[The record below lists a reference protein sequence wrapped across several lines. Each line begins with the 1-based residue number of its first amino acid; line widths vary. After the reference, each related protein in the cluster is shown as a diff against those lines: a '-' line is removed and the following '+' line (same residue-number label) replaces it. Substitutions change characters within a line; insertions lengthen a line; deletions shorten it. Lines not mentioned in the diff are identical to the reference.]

1 VELPGMFAEG
11 VPQERNVRQRKT
23 NMPGSSVELPVG
35 GQAVIEGVMMRG
47 ESVWALAVRTP
58 TGVIDVSVHDVPGWS
73 ERYRHIPLVRGVTAL
88 GESLSLGMRALS
100 TSAGK
105 AAGEDEQL
113 TKRQMTA
120 TLAVGIAIFTT
131 IFIVLPALMAKG
143 AGRFFDGSLAFN
155 LMEGGLRLALFLAYI
170 VAIGRVPDIRRLFQ
184 YHGAEH
190 KAIAAYENDVEV
202 TPERAQQFTTEHV
215 RCGTNFLLTVMVTS
229 VLLYSVFGRP
239 SIIVL
244 IASRALLI
252 PVVAGV
258 AYEII
263 RFAARNIDKP
273 AVRFFMRPGLAL
285 QKLTTREPTLDQ
297 LEVAIAALRAAL
309 TADQRAE
316 VDARMAA

>member
-1 VELPGMFAEG
+1 MAADEP
-11 VPQERNVRQRKT
+11 RY
-23 NMPGSSVELPVG
+23 VG

-47 ESVWALAVRTP
+47 ASVWALAVRTP
-58 TGVIDVSVHDVPGWS
+58 EGDIDVSVNDVPGWS

-88 GESLSLGMRALS
+88 GESMSLGMRALS
-100 TSAGK
+100 QSASK

-113 TKRQMTA
+113 TKGQMA
-120 TLAVGIAIFTT
+120 TTMAVGIALFTA

-155 LMEGGLRLALFLAYI
+155 LVEGALRLALFLGYI
-170 VAIGRVPDIRRLFQ
+170 VAIGRIPDIRRLFQ

-229 VLLYSVFGRP
+229 VVLYSAFGRP
-239 SIIVL
+239 SLVVL

-263 RFAARNIDKP
+263 RLAARNFDKG

-285 QKLTTREPTLDQ
+285 QKLTTRQPSLDQ

-316 VDARMAA
+316 VDARLAA

>member
-1 VELPGMFAEG
+1 
-11 VPQERNVRQRKT
+11 
-23 NMPGSSVELPVG
+23 
-35 GQAVIEGVMMRG
+35 MMRG
-47 ESVWALAVRTP
+47 EKVWALAVRTP
-58 TGVIDVSVHDVPGWS
+58 DGDIDVSVHDVPGWS

-100 TSAGK
+100 QSAGK
-105 AAGEDEQL
+105 AAGEEEQL
-113 TKRQMTA
+113 TKGQMA
-120 TLAVGIAIFTT
+120 TTMTVGIALFTV

-143 AGRFFDGSLAFN
+143 AGRFFEGSLAFN
-155 LMEGGLRLALFLAYI
+155 LVEGALRLALFLGYI
-170 VAIGRVPDIRRLFQ
+170 VAIGRIPDIRRLFQ

-202 TPERAQQFTTEHV
+202 TPQRAQQFTTEHV

-239 SIIVL
+239 SVVVL

-263 RFAARNIDKP
+263 RLAARNFDKP
-273 AVRFFMRPGLAL
+273 VVRFLMRPGLAL
-285 QKLTTREPTLDQ
+285 QKLTTRQPTIDQ

-316 VDARMAA
+316 VDARIAA